1 MMRFHVL
8 TLFPGAFQG
17 PFQHSMLEQASR
29 KGFISIQ
36 LTDIRD
42 YTHDA
47 HKTAD
52 DYQFGGGPG
61 MVMKPEPVFE
71 AVEDVLG
78 GYSTEERAHIPVVL
92 LSPQGE
98 AFTQVLAEELSQSPA
113 IVLICGHYAGV
124 DERIRQGLATR
135 EISLGDFILTGG
147 ELPAM
152 MVVDAVSR
160 LVPGVVGSME
170 NVTEDSISS
179 GVLQHPLYTRPFEY
193 RDMAVPDIL
202 RSGHHAEIETWRRQ
216 ESLKRTLNLRPDLL
230 KSARLSEK
238 LTAEDLKYLQSLG
251 YEPEDD

>member
-1 MMRFHVL
+1 
-8 TLFPGAFQG
+8 
-17 PFQHSMLEQASR
+17 
-29 KGFISIQ
+29 
-36 LTDIRD
+36 
-42 YTHDA
+42 
-47 HKTAD
+47 
-52 DYQFGGGPG
+52 

-160 LVPGVVGSME
+160 LVPGVVGAME